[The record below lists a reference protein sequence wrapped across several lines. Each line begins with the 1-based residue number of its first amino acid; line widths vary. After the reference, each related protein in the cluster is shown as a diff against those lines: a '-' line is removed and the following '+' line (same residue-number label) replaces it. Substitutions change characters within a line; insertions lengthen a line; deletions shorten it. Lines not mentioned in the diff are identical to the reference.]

1 MAAAVALALVP
12 GEVAEVTTIFGRASV
27 ACRFA
32 LEGEGVKFVS
42 GVEGVW
48 IAGMGAVESEFG
60 GVPLALLVGT
70 DDADDASFLAVPD
83 ERGAGLRCV
92 TKRWTI

>member
-1 MAAAVALALVP
+1 L
-12 GEVAEVTTIFGRASV
+12 E
-27 ACRFA
+27 

-48 IAGMGAVESEFG
+48 IAGKGDVDAAFEFG
-60 GVPLALLVGT
+60 FRRFGSGGLPFGAE
-70 DDADDASFLAVPD
+70 VPD
-83 ERGAGLRCV
+83 DDGCSLLDLGEREAGLRCV

>member
-1 MAAAVALALVP
+1 M
-12 GEVAEVTTIFGRASV
+12 FGRASV
-27 ACRFA
+27 ACCRFA

-48 IAGMGAVESEFG
+48 IAGMGAVDSESG
-60 GVPLALLVGT
+60 GVPLVLLVGG
-70 DDADDASFLAVPD
+70 DEADDASFLVSD
-83 ERGAGLRCV
+83 ERGAGLRWV

>member
-1 MAAAVALALVP
+1 MAVATALALVP
-12 GEVAEVTTIFGRASV
+12 RSAAGVTTIWGPASV

-48 IAGMGAVESEFG
+48 IVGMGAVDSRFG
-60 GVPLALLVGT
+60 GVQLV
-70 DDADDASFLAVPD
+70 
-83 ERGAGLRCV
+83 
-92 TKRWTI
+92 

>member
-1 MAAAVALALVP
+1 MQCTVAPSGSGVTCTAAATEAAAAAALALVP
-12 GEVAEVTTIFGRASV
+12 GSAAEVTTILGPPRPASV

-48 IAGMGAVESEFG
+48 IAGMGAVDSWFG
-60 GVPLALLVGT
+60 GVPLV
-70 DDADDASFLAVPD
+70 
-83 ERGAGLRCV
+83 
-92 TKRWTI
+92 